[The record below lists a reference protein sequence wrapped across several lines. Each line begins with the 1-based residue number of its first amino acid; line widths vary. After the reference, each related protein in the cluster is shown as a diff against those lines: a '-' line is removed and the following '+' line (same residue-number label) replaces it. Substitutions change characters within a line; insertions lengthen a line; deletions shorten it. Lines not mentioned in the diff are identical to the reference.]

1 MLRKSIHIRTCKC
14 HILACLASKPQKY
27 PVTRTCKPKKI
38 YNCATVLLQICNDTI
53 AQLQTNLIYFI
64 PSLSS
69 SIFVSL
75 LSLNIP
81 SLSLLIFQASLSHIS
96 LTMVVFSGVGHGFGM
111 GLMAT
116 WSSGGMEVFLDW
128 RLAWLM
134 GFSLTAVLTPSLS
147 QFATLSLFA
156 RMPHKH
162 FIHQCTYNS
171 QHHTN

>member
-1 MLRKSIHIRTCKC
+1 MLRKSIRIRTCKC
-14 HILACLASKPQKY
+14 HMLACLASKPQKY
-27 PVTRTCKPKKI
+27 PVTWTCKPKKN
-38 YNCATVLLQICNDTI
+38 YNCAIVLLQICNGTI

-81 SLSLLIFQASLSHIS
+81 SLSLTYLSHNGGIFWRG
-96 LTMVVFSGVGHGFGM
+96 LWVRHG
-111 GLMAT
+111 
-116 WSSGGMEVFLDW
+116 SGGGVEVFLDW

-162 FIHQCTYNS
+162 FIHQFTYNS
-171 QHHTN
+171 RHHTN